1 MIVSICERPIIFIH
15 GLWNTSSIFNNLL
28 KKLDYYNV
36 EYYAPTLD
44 HSFGRISIIDLA
56 ESLDELIT
64 KKYGNKRE
72 IDILGFS
79 MGGIIARYWI
89 NKFYGYHKTKRFI
102 SIGSPHRGT
111 LTAQLVPKNLFKGI
125 AEMKISSSL
134 LKELSEYDYL
144 LKKIDCISFYTKWDF
159 MVFPGWRANLPVGRK
174 FSLNIYKHRNLV
186 RNPIAINAIVN
197 SIIT

>member
-1 MIVSICERPIIFIH
+1 MSICKRPIILIH
-15 GLWNTSSIFNNLL
+15 GLWNTSAIFNNLINR
-28 KKLDYYNV
+28 LDYYDV

-44 HSFGRISIIDLA
+44 HYFGRISIIDLA

-64 KKYGNKRE
+64 KKYGNERE
-72 IDILGFS
+72 IDIVGFS

-89 NKFYGYHKTKRFI
+89 NKFSGYLKTKRFI

>member
-1 MIVSICERPIIFIH
+1 MNSSKRPIILIH
-15 GLWNTSSIFNNLL
+15 GLWNTSAIFNSLI
-28 KKLDYYNV
+28 KKLDYYDV
-36 EYYAPTLD
+36 EYYAPTLE
-44 HSFGRISIIDLA
+44 HYLGRISIIKLA
-56 ESLDELIT
+56 ESIDELII
-64 KKYGNKRE
+64 KKYGNERE

-79 MGGIIARYWI
+79 MGGIIASYWI
-89 NKFYGYHKTKRFI
+89 KKFNGYLKTKKFI

-111 LTAQLVPKNLFKGI
+111 LTAQFVPKILFKGI
-125 AEMKISSSL
+125 YEMKINSSL

-159 MVFPGWRANLPVGRK
+159 MVFPGSRAILPVGRK
-174 FSLNIYKHRNLV
+174 YNLNIYKHRNLV

>member
-1 MIVSICERPIIFIH
+1 
-15 GLWNTSSIFNNLL
+15 
-28 KKLDYYNV
+28 
-36 EYYAPTLD
+36 
-44 HSFGRISIIDLA
+44 
-56 ESLDELIT
+56 
-64 KKYGNKRE
+64 
-72 IDILGFS
+72 

-89 NKFYGYHKTKRFI
+89 NKFNGYLRTKRFI

-125 AEMKISSSL
+125 SEMKISSSF

-174 FSLNIYKHRNLV
+174 YSLNIYKHKNLV
-186 RNPIAINAIVN
+186 RNPVAIDEIVN
-197 SIIT
+197 SIIN

>member
-1 MIVSICERPIIFIH
+1 MSICKRPIILIH
-15 GLWNTSSIFNNLL
+15 GLWNTSAIFNNLL
-28 KKLDYYNV
+28 KRLDYYDV
-36 EYYAPTLD
+36 EYYAPTLE
-44 HSFGRISIIDLA
+44 HYFGRISIIDLA
-56 ESLDELIT
+56 ESLDGLIT
-64 KKYGNKRE
+64 KKYGNEKE
-72 IDILGFS
+72 IDIVGFS

-89 NKFYGYHKTKRFI
+89 NKFSGYHKTKRFF

-125 AEMKISSSL
+125 SEMKICSSL

-159 MVFPGWRANLPVGRK
+159 MVFPGWWANLPVGRK
-174 FSLNIYKHRNLV
+174 YSLNIYKHRNLV
-186 RNPIAINAIVN
+186 RNPIAIDAIVN

>member
-1 MIVSICERPIIFIH
+1 MSICKRPIILIH
-15 GLWNTSSIFNNLL
+15 GLWNTSAIFNNLFR
-28 KKLDYYNV
+28 KFDYYDL

-44 HSFGRISIIDLA
+44 HYFGRTSIIDLA
-56 ESLDELIT
+56 ESLDALIT
-64 KKYGNKRE
+64 KKYGNETE

-89 NKFYGYHKTKRFI
+89 NKFNGYLKTKRFF

-125 AEMKISSSL
+125 SEMKIGSSL

-144 LKKIDCISFYTKWDF
+144 LKEIDCISFYTKWDF

-174 FSLNIYKHRNLV
+174 YSLNVYKHKNLV
-186 RNPIAINAIVN
+186 RNPVAIDEIVN
-197 SIIT
+197 SIITT

>member
-1 MIVSICERPIIFIH
+1 LSICKRPIILIH
-15 GLWNTSSIFNNLL
+15 GLWNTSAIFNNLL
-28 KKLDYYNV
+28 NRLDYYDV

-44 HSFGRISIIDLA
+44 HYFGRVSIIDLA
-56 ESLDELIT
+56 ESLDGLIT
-64 KKYGNKRE
+64 KKYGNERE

-89 NKFYGYHKTKRFI
+89 NKFNGYLRTKRFI

-111 LTAQLVPKNLFKGI
+111 LTAQLVPKSLFKGI
-125 AEMKISSSL
+125 SQMKIRSSL

-159 MVFPGWRANLPVGRK
+159 MVFPGWKAYLPVGGK
-174 FSLNIYKHRNLV
+174 YNLNIYKHRNLV
-186 RNPIAINAIVN
+186 RNPIAIDAIVN
-197 SIIT
+197 SIIN

>member
-1 MIVSICERPIIFIH
+1 MSICKRPIILIH
-15 GLWNTSSIFNNLL
+15 GLWNTSAIFNNLL
-28 KKLDYYNV
+28 KRLDYYDV
-36 EYYAPTLD
+36 EYYAPTLK
-44 HSFGRISIIDLA
+44 HYFGRSSIIDLA
-56 ESLDELIT
+56 KSLDELIT
-64 KKYGNKRE
+64 KKYRNERE

-89 NKFYGYHKTKRFI
+89 NKFNGYLRTKRFI

-144 LKKIDCISFYTKWDF
+144 LKKIDCISFVEKVVDVWMKKYLD
-159 MVFPGWRANLPVGRK
+159 MSVYRV
-174 FSLNIYKHRNLV
+174 
-186 RNPIAINAIVN
+186 
-197 SIIT
+197 

>member
-1 MIVSICERPIIFIH
+1 MSICKRPIILIH
-15 GLWNTSSIFNNLL
+15 GLWNTSAIFNNLL
-28 KKLDYYNV
+28 KRLDYYDV
-36 EYYAPTLD
+36 EYYAPTLE
-44 HSFGRISIIDLA
+44 HFFGRISIIDLA

-64 KKYGNKRE
+64 KKYGNERE

-89 NKFYGYHKTKRFI
+89 NKFNGYLKTNRFI

-125 AEMKISSSL
+125 SEMKIGSFL

-144 LKKIDCISFYTKWDF
+144 LKKIECISFYTKWDL

-174 FSLNIYKHRNLV
+174 YSLNIYKHKNLV
-186 RNPIAINAIVN
+186 RNPIAIDEIVN
-197 SIIT
+197 SIIN

>member
-1 MIVSICERPIIFIH
+1 MSVCKRPIILIH
-15 GLWNTSSIFNNLL
+15 GLWNTSAIFNSLL
-28 KKLDYYNV
+28 KRLDYYDV
-36 EYYAPTLD
+36 EYYAPTLE
-44 HSFGRISIIDLA
+44 HYFGRISIIDLA

-64 KKYGNKRE
+64 KKYGNERE

-89 NKFYGYHKTKRFI
+89 YKFNGYLKTNRFI

-125 AEMKISSSL
+125 SEMKIGSFL
-134 LKELSEYDYL
+134 LTELSEYDYL

-159 MVFPGWRANLPVGRK
+159 MVFPGWKAFLPVGRK
-174 FSLNIYKHRNLV
+174 YGLNIYKHKNLV
-186 RNPIAINAIVN
+186 RNPVAINEIVN
-197 SIIT
+197 SIIN